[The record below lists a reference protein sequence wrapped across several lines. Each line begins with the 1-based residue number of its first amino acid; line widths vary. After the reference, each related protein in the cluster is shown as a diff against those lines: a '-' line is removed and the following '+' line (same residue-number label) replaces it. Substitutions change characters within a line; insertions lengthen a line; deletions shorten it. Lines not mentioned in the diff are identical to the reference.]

1 VDNTARPQVVFRD
14 NNPRYYDV
22 IEAYIEMTG
31 NPSLINTSFNHHE
44 EPIVMSP
51 EDAIRSLANDN
62 VDVLVA
68 GRWMIHSR

>member
-1 VDNTARPQVVFRD
+1 
-14 NNPRYYDV
+14 
-22 IEAYIEMTG
+22 MTG
-31 NPSLINTSFNHHE
+31 NPSIINTSFNHHE

-51 EDAIRSLANDN
+51 EDAIRSLTNGN